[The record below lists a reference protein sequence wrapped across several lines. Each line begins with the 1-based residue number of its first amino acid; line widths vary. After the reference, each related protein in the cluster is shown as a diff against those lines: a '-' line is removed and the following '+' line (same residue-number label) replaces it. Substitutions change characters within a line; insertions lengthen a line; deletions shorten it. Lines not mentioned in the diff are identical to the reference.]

1 MTAVIRFVIG
11 KRNAQLG
18 VEAHREP
25 FRCCPALTK
34 QRRTTMDYTKVSNTE
49 LLELL
54 ACTGRGSN
62 SEFKI
67 RTEIMRRGLPQPR

>member
-18 VEAHREP
+18 VGRTVSLSGVAR
-25 FRCCPALTK
+25 RLTK

>member
-1 MTAVIRFVIG
+1 
-11 KRNAQLG
+11 
-18 VEAHREP
+18 
-25 FRCCPALTK
+25 
-34 QRRTTMDYTKVSNTE
+34 MDYTKVSNTE

-67 RTEIMRRGLPQPR
+67 RTEIMRRELHSPVRRAPCTRYAPS

>member
-1 MTAVIRFVIG
+1 
-11 KRNAQLG
+11 
-18 VEAHREP
+18 
-25 FRCCPALTK
+25 
-34 QRRTTMDYTKVSNTE
+34 MDYTKLSDQE

-67 RTEIMRRGLPQPR
+67 RTEISRRGLPQPRWPLARSGAPSKTTLPASSGTVGTIQGSTKQ